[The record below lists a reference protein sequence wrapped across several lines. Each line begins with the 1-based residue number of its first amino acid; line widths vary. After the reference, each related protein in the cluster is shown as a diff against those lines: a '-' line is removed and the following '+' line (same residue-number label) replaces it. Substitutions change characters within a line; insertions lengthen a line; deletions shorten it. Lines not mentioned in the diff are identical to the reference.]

1 MKHIVLT
8 GFMAVGKT
16 AVGRRLARKLGRQFI
31 DTDELIEARAGKTVA
46 EVFASE
52 GEQAFRRLERE
63 VVATLSPERP
73 AVIATGGG
81 TFVDPD
87 NRRRL
92 QELGV
97 VVCLVTSIDT
107 VLERAGR
114 GGKRPLA
121 AGADR
126 ERLQR
131 LFDERM
137 PAYRQADVL
146 VETDG
151 LTIEQSVGRILMMIE
166 PHLKS
171 DEGVAEPS

>member
-1 MKHIVLT
+1 M
-8 GFMAVGKT
+8 GKT
-16 AVGRRLARKLGRQFI
+16 AVGRRLARKLGREFI
-31 DTDELIEARAGKTVA
+31 DTDERIEQRAGKSVA
-46 EVFASE
+46 EVFAAE

-63 VVATLSPERP
+63 IVAELAPERP

-92 QELGV
+92 LQLGV
-97 VVCLVTSIDT
+97 VVCLVTSLDT
-107 VLERAGR
+107 VLERTGR
-114 GGKRPLA
+114 SSKRPLA
-121 AGADR
+121 ASADR
-126 ERLQR
+126 DRLQK

-151 LTIEQSVGRILMMIE
+151 LTIEQSVTRILMMIE
-166 PHLKS
+166 PYLKS
-171 DEGVAEPS
+171 DEGAADHS